1 MQTAPDQATSAEPAP
16 VNDEPPT
23 VHGMYCYQCMCR
35 VSYLFAD
42 GRCSACTRIDPDCN
56 KVPENSHIKYCNA
69 CHCITNELFCGGPD
83 RGVCARCHASGA

>member
-1 MQTAPDQATSAEPAP
+1 MQTAPDQRTSAQTHPDDPAP
-16 VNDEPPT
+16 SIDDKKL
-23 VHGMYCYQCMCR
+23 CYQCMCR